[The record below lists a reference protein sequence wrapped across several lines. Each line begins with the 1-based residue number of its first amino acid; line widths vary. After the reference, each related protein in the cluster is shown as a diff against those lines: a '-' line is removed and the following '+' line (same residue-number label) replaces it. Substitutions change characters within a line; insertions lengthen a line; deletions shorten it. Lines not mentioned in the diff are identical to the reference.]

1 MRLLT
6 AFIDFQLPR
15 FREEGKPA
23 LTVAVGCTGGRHR
36 SISVAR
42 ALTDHLL
49 ERGQNARL
57 VCRDLA
63 RVNEQ

>member
-1 MRLLT
+1 MLAFLLPLY
-6 AFIDFQLPR
+6 Q
-15 FREEGKPA
+15 EEGKA
-23 LTVAVGCTGGRHR
+23 VLVVAVGCTGGRHR

-49 ERGQNARL
+49 ECGQNARL